1 MIRQLSANGLKF
13 KTPEFS
19 GEIASYS
26 NISFKHKKID
36 FKIAKENVLDLKNAK
51 VGVVFSGAEVDV
63 VGYIDETPFV
73 IYITYKGRIVPGELC
88 VPEPE
93 RCGVIELN
101 LNDLLR
107 LFREEKEGQ
116 YKEVLRKFLE
126 ERNEGKNWIYHPREK
141 KRREEAEQQMDDWK
155 SQQQSP
161 PPKNAYLQQRY
172 NPTRNVPAKTKLRKQ
187 GASFIPTQREVRN
200 FTCVRCGSRWQ
211 GISNHCENCKTHL
224 YSTTS

>member
-19 GEIASYS
+19 GEIESYS

-36 FKIAKENVLDLKNAK
+36 FKIAKENVLELKNVK

-73 IYITYKGRIVPGELC
+73 IYITYKGRIAPDELY

-116 YKEVLRKFLE
+116 YKEVLRNCLE
-126 ERNEGKNWIYHPREK
+126 ENNDGKNWIYHPREK
-141 KRREEAEQQMDDWK
+141 KRREEAEQQIDDWK
-155 SQQQSP
+155 SQQQP
-161 PPKNAYLQQRY
+161 PPKNTYLHQLHS
-172 NPTRNVPAKTKLRKQ
+172 TARNIPAKTKLRKQ
-187 GASFIPTQREVRN
+187 GSRFMPTRRVVRN
-200 FTCVRCGSRWQ
+200 FICIRCGSHWQ
-211 GISNHCENCKTHL
+211 GTSNHCENCKTHL